1 MGSSGSISPSGT
13 FDQIGN
19 VREWTETL
27 LPFGNGSMRQLRGG
41 SYAEI
46 SFMNY
51 FMGSYS
57 GATASLTGSDANEAH
72 RLGFRVAPIDVEL
85 TGKRFKAVTWPLIS
99 GLFVSNTEKPAR

>member
-1 MGSSGSISPSGT
+1 
-13 FDQIGN
+13 
-19 VREWTETL
+19 
-27 LPFGNGSMRQLRGG
+27 
-41 SYAEI
+41 
-46 SFMNY
+46 MNY